1 MPGSG
6 EGGTGD
12 KLSLSG
18 GSGDSI
24 REFSGWGVLAEL
36 EGGGAFLENGF
47 SSSKVSSREG
57 RLIVVLLLVE
67 CLVEVGGCLFEGGGG
82 GLRRDVLVGALTLVF
97 VMFPTREVFVL

>member
-24 REFSGWGVLAEL
+24 REFSGWGVLV
-36 EGGGAFLENGF
+36 EGGGAFLVNGF

-57 RLIVVLLLVE
+57 RLVVVWLLVE

-97 VMFPTREVFVL
+97 VMFPTLEVFVL